1 MKLSKKLLALCLCVA
16 LVLSL
21 AACSSD
27 NNTASSAASTG
38 DDKTESKAT
47 SSSSSAAESGFAPKE
62 GDAAWFEG
70 RDFSEPITIS
80 LASVQIVDGKDYND
94 NDEFVKW
101 WADTFNIHWD
111 ITSLSFENWSERL
124 RIWINSD
131 DMPDM
136 CVWDYIQSEAV
147 NYVDQGLLK
156 ALPENWTEQYPNAA
170 KAQSSTPMGEMTNKL
185 FGGDY
190 FLFRPIFANN
200 APSEKIS
207 GHLSLYLRKDWAE
220 TAGCEVKNVMTMP
233 ELYDCLAKIKEADPG
248 NVGSSFSPLVCRTGN
263 LAYLVQF
270 NSTYSGVSGS
280 PFYVGEDGTY
290 QWGAASEDTLAAL
303 KMMNQAYK
311 DGLID
316 PEFYTIQDPDDLG
329 EFYTTG
335 TSAAILA
342 EGMAWRMADVDSHL
356 SQDLGLKFEDTVAIV
371 SLVDADGNFHFQP
384 SDNYWGTTIFSPHI
398 DDKKLDRILQM
409 IDYSCT
415 EEGQLLIRC
424 GFQDYD
430 WKYDEN
436 GEIISLL
443 EEGMTFRDKYV
454 ANPVY
459 ECMMILPDD
468 FQFQD
473 PNYKKIFRDRAAE
486 IYQER
491 SDNSTEETFPSE
503 INWTTKFFNSQAL
516 NQASM
521 TYADEYAALIVK
533 EGDIEKN
540 WQDWVDSKM
549 PLIQPVLDE
558 LNAELQ

>member
-1 MKLSKKLLALCLCVA
+1 MKLSKKFFALCLCVA
-16 LVLSL
+16 MVLSL
-21 AACSSD
+21 AACSSGEGKPSS
-27 NNTASSAASTG
+27 TAAASSEASS
-38 DDKTESKAT
+38 KTAE
-47 SSSSSAAESGFAPKE
+47 SSAVSDKSGFAPTE
-62 GDAAWFEG
+62 GDSTWFEG

-80 LASVQIVDGKDYND
+80 LASVQIVDGKDYNN

-101 WADTFNIHWD
+101 WADTFNIQWE
-111 ITSLSFENWSERL
+111 ITSLSFENWAERL

-136 CVWDYIQSEAV
+136 CVWNYVQGEAI

-156 ALPENWTEQYPNAA
+156 ELPEGWTEQYANVA
-170 KAQSSTPMGEMTNKL
+170 KAQFSSPMGEMTNEL

-207 GHLSLYLRKDWAE
+207 DHLSLYLRKDWAE
-220 TAGCEVKNVMTMP
+220 AAGCEVKNVMTLP
-233 ELYDCLAKIKEADPG
+233 EFYDCLAKIKAADPG
-248 NVGSSFSPLVCRTGN
+248 NVGASFSPLVCRTGN
-263 LAYLVQF
+263 LAQLVQF
-270 NSTYSGVSGS
+270 NSTYSGVSRS
-280 PFYVGEDGTY
+280 SFYVGEDGTY
-290 QWGAASEDTLAAL
+290 QWGPANEDTLEAL
-303 KMMNQAYK
+303 KMMNKAYN

-335 TSAAILA
+335 TSAAIIA
-342 EGMAWRMADVDSHL
+342 DGMAWRMTEFDSHL
-356 SQDLGLKFEDTVAIV
+356 SQDLGLKFEDTVANV
-371 SLVDADGNFHFQP
+371 TLVDADGNFHNQP
-384 SDNYWGTTIFSPHI
+384 STNYWGTTIFSPHI
-398 DDKKLDRILQM
+398 EDEKLDRILQM
-409 IDYSCT
+409 MDYSCT

-436 GEIISLL
+436 GEIVSLL
-443 EEGMTFRDKYV
+443 EDGVTFRDKYV

-459 ECMMILPDD
+459 ENLMILSDD

-473 PNYKKIFRDRAAE
+473 PNYKKIFRDRTAE
-486 IYQER
+486 MYRER
-491 SDNSTEETFPSE
+491 SDNSTEETFPAK
-503 INWTTKFFNSQAL
+503 IDWTTTFFSSQAM

-521 TYADEYAALIVK
+521 TYADEYASLIVK